1 MNMKNRRLPNRI
13 VLGLCAT
20 FMLTAGGSIFAQPAA
35 LAASTPQHGYM
46 SACSVATNADARIA
60 LRENVSTKMPWA
72 AGGFSQCIF
81 TGASGTFVLFD
92 IASTSMLTKYYGKS
106 VTALMAFQAIKSG
119 GFPAALKHI
128 GPNMHLVNGPGYTIQ
143 SGDVVILTTMGTMHT
158 YHHIS
163 HPIIRLRQMLEPISI
178 RLFRPPTPIVK

>member
-1 MNMKNRRLPNRI
+1 MKNRRLPNRI
-13 VLGLCAT
+13 MLGLCAT
-20 FMLTAGGSIFAQPAA
+20 LMLSVGGSIFAQPAA
-35 LAASTPQHGYM
+35 LATSTAQHGYM

-60 LRENVSTKMPWA
+60 LHEDVATKKPWST
-72 AGGFSQCIF
+72 GGFSQCIF
-81 TGASGTFVLFD
+81 VGASGTFVLFD
-92 IASTSMLTKYYGKS
+92 IASTSMLTKHYGKT
-106 VTALMAFQAIKSG
+106 VTALMEFQAIKSG

-128 GPNMHLVNGPGYTIQ
+128 GPNMHLVNGPGYAVQ

-163 HPIIRLRQMLEPISI
+163 HPIMRLRQMLEPISI